1 MKKHVLILLAQGC
14 LLLGAQAWAESYYG
28 LCVGKAN
35 AIEGA
40 CIMGNARYPHL
51 AELEMDEEGV
61 LTALK
66 RSPDASN
73 ELRAAGKAYD
83 PRSGWFFK
91 RQ

>member
-1 MKKHVLILLAQGC
+1 MKKLVLILLAQCC
-14 LLLGAQAWAESYYG
+14 LVFSAQAWAESYYG

-40 CIMGNARYPHL
+40 CSIGAAQYPHL
-51 AELEMDEEGV
+51 AELEMDQEGV

-66 RSPDASN
+66 GSPDAGV